1 MPVDSTRVVVRLD
14 ADIHPSRARR
24 VGAGS
29 VLAVAGGAVGG
40 LLGLGL
46 VIAHL
51 PLLIAAGAAVLPFA
65 GGAAGA
71 YKVARSHRTVL
82 SGVQLALE
90 QILDRLEHGEFTR
103 PGLLGSIAP
112 RPQLPR

>member
-1 MPVDSTRVVVRLD
+1 V
-14 ADIHPSRARR
+14 
-24 VGAGS
+24 
-29 VLAVAGGAVGG
+29 VAGGAVGG

-51 PLLIAAGAAVLPFA
+51 PILIAAGAALLPFA
-65 GGAAGA
+65 GGTAGA

-90 QILDRLEHGEFTR
+90 QVLDRLEHGELAR
-103 PGLLGSIAP
+103 PRLGGG
-112 RPQLPR
+112 R